1 MSSPEPA
8 PHQAASALSVKAR
21 PGCANFTSDNT
32 AGCLPEVLAAV
43 SAAAAG
49 TAPAYGN
56 DEHTRTLDGA
66 FERVLVTGPRSLCAT
81 GGGNTDDPCATI
93 LAFEST
99 KPELA
104 PWDRFLITDIC
115 CFLWHADAGP
125 VSTGS
130 SLSRRWSTLDDE

>member
-66 FERVLVTGPRSLCAT
+66 FERVLVTGPRSPCAT
-81 GGGNTDDPCATI
+81 GGGNTDDPCAKI

-99 KPELA
+99 QPSRDWPLG
-104 PWDRFLITDIC
+104 
-115 CFLWHADAGP
+115 AD
-125 VSTGS
+125 
-130 SLSRRWSTLDDE
+130 SLSAIFHECGPTAPPVQH